1 MSKAMRQ
8 DTIAREGASGSG
20 SAMDVSIVIVCMNN
34 KGYLEQCLDS
44 LYNANLRSRFEVV
57 AVDNGSTD
65 GSQAM
70 LAQRFP
76 QVQRIQNPTN
86 VGLSRACNQ
95 GMAEAAG
102 RYILLLND
110 DTLVNGPSF
119 DAMVAFLDQ
128 HPRAAAVG
136 GRLLNADGSLQAGHS
151 RFSTL
156 LEEFLIASGL
166 VRFFGDNVLSIGD
179 VGEPK
184 PVDWLG
190 SACLLLRP
198 QAMEEVGVLDE
209 EYFIYGDEADLQY
222 RFHRNGWQVYYV
234 PDVTTIHFGGRS
246 MDRWRRRKMVYR
258 GKMLFYKKN
267 YGPVRTASL
276 RMMLGALS
284 VGKMAIWV
292 AGLALPKWRLRAQ
305 RELRSN
311 VDVVKLCV
319 RLA

>member
-1 MSKAMRQ
+1 
-8 DTIAREGASGSG
+8 
-20 SAMDVSIVIVCMNN
+20 MDVSIVIVCMNN

>member
-1 MSKAMRQ
+1 MTN
-8 DTIAREGASGSG
+8 TITREGAGSKG
-20 SAMDVSIVIVCMNN
+20 AADDSIVIVCFNN
-34 KGYLEQCLDS
+34 KRYLEPCLDS
-44 LYNANLRSRFEVV
+44 LYDAKLRSTFEVI

-70 LAQRFP
+70 LRERFP
-76 QVQRIQNPTN
+76 EVTIIQNPAN
-86 VGLSRACNQ
+86 LGLSRACNQ
-95 GMAEAAG
+95 GMEVSKG
-102 RYILLLND
+102 RYVLLLND

-119 DAMVAFLDQ
+119 DAMVDFLDE
-128 HPRAAAVG
+128 HPKAAAVG
-136 GRLLNADGSLQAGHS
+136 GRLLNPDGSLQAGHS

-166 VRFFGDNVLSIGD
+166 AAFFGTEKVLSRAD
-179 VGEPK
+179 VNEPR

-198 QAMEEVGVLDE
+198 EAMQQVGVLDE

-222 RFHRNGWQVYYV
+222 RFHRHGWLVYYL

-267 YGPVRTASL
+267 YGAFRAALL
-276 RMMLGALS
+276 RIMLGAMS
-284 VGKMAIWV
+284 VGKMVIWV

-311 VDVVKLCV
+311 ADVVKLCV
-319 RLA
+319 KLA